1 MNDTAAIFVA
11 NGHGLMEVKIPSQM
25 AEANKNNPIGY
36 VSLRKLSTSS
46 FTY

>member
-11 NGHGLMEVKIPSQM
+11 NGHGLTDVKIPSQA
-25 AEANKNNPIGY
+25 AEASKNNSTVY
-36 VSLRKLSTSS
+36 VSIRKFSTSS